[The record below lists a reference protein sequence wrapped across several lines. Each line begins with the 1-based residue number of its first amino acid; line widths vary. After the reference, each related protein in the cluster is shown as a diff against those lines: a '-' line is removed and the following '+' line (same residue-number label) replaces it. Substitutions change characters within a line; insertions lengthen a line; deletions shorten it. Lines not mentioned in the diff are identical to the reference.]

1 MIIDGEEIYLEGAIV
16 GTVDAKDDNDDN
28 DDVEE
33 QEEEEAT
40 TSKTNK
46 KKNKMSIAVEATSG
60 NAESD
65 DVIVVL
71 ASMLGEQVVKREVVR
86 YTVKELDIPENQQQE
101 ENTVVKLLSGR
112 KLMERVSK

>member
-1 MIIDGEEIYLEGAIV
+1 MIIDGEEGNLHIVDSEGAIV

-46 KKNKMSIAVEATSG
+46 KKNKMVWHGQATKVG
-60 NAESD
+60 TQRAT
-65 DVIVVL
+65 
-71 ASMLGEQVVKREVVR
+71 ML
-86 YTVKELDIPENQQQE
+86 
-101 ENTVVKLLSGR
+101 S
-112 KLMERVSK
+112 